1 MTFGGKRVYASGDTE
16 DIPET
21 CAEENRRGVYLHEF
35 AVLAAS

>member
-1 MTFGGKRVYASGDTE
+1 MTFGGKRVYVSGDTE

-35 AVLAAS
+35 AVHAAS